1 MCGGLIFKTNKNEQF
16 ITAYFPRPY
25 TKIYGVNRELKIIEA
40 YWGKRDEIEFKDIN
54 MPKTGWARIES
65 LEKGFWNKFEY
76 TKVLIPAYKY
86 MEKDKTGHS
95 HWFMLNENEF
105 IEAILIVKENL
116 NFIYIVTVPSTEEY
130 SKIHN
135 RWVSVVYLDN
145 YKKIIYLDK

>member
-105 IEAILIVKENL
+105 IEAILIVK
-116 NFIYIVTVPSTEEY
+116 
-130 SKIHN
+130 
-135 RWVSVVYLDN
+135 
-145 YKKIIYLDK
+145 